1 MKQQAFRCFLAAR
14 VSALILFALL
24 LPGVSFAQVQPLVN
38 SLDPPATIASATDT
52 TLTINGG
59 NFTSGATVNWNGAAQ
74 STVFVS
80 ASQLTATIS
89 AALLTTP
96 GAAQVSVTQ
105 SGFTANPLIFQILLP
120 YGNVTS
126 YSPTQFTAGV
136 GANIEVY
143 GQNFDSAAVIF
154 FDWKAVS
161 TTWDSANHLTGII
174 PNFDITGN
182 GPHKVFVYNA
192 AVPAGQPSLNL
203 PQQPVNFG
211 GISVTA
217 TSAGSFSV
225 TNISP
230 ASVTLGSPYYALTG
244 LNASDFANP
253 GGTGS
258 CTNGQVLA
266 PSAHCSIFV
275 SYTPS
280 VQGNEIALVTVNSN
294 GTGNPQNVTIKG
306 QGIPPAAPQVSL
318 LPTNLSFGNQQQST
332 TSSTVLSTFSNS
344 GNANLTTSSISISGT
359 NSADFSLVG
368 GSCTGSITLAPNAGC
383 TVGVQFT
390 PSTTSTES
398 AQVSIADNSI
408 GSPHTISLFGVGI
421 ATATH
426 YVTLTWNASDS
437 SNLIGYNV
445 YCGTN
450 SGGPYS
456 LLTPTPVGTLGY
468 TATGVTHGTTYF
480 YVVTAVGT
488 NPPYSPTESSDSN
501 ESSATP

>member
-1 MKQQAFRCFLAAR
+1 MKRFL
-14 VSALILFALL
+14 LLALL
-24 LPGVSFAQVQPLVN
+24 VLVPSVSLAQVQPILT
-38 SLDPPATIASATDT
+38 SLDPSSTIAGATDM

-59 NFTSGATVNWNGAAQ
+59 NFTSGATVNWNGAAK

-80 ASQLTATIS
+80 ASQLTATIN
-89 AALLTTP
+89 APLLANP

-105 SGFTANPLIFQILLP
+105 SGFTTNPLIFQVLLP

-126 YSPTQFTAGV
+126 YSPTQFTPGVQANITVNGV
-136 GANIEVY
+136 G
-143 GQNFDSAAVIF
+143 FDPAAVIF
-154 FDWKAVS
+154 FDWKPLVTAFVS
-161 TTWDSANHLTGII
+161 SNQLTGIV
-174 PNFDITGN
+174 PNFDISGN

-211 GISVTA
+211 GISVTN
-217 TSAGSFSV
+217 TSAGSFLV

-230 ASVTLGSPYYALTG
+230 ASVTLGSPYYAITG
-244 LNASDFANP
+244 LNSADFVNP

-258 CTNGQVLA
+258 CTNSQVLA
-266 PSAHCSIFV
+266 PAASCTIFV

-280 VQGNEIALVTVNSN
+280 VKGNEIAIVTVNSN
-294 GTGNPQNVTIKG
+294 GTGNPQNVTVKG

-332 TSSTVLSTFSNS
+332 TSSTILSTVSNA
-344 GNANLTTSSISISGT
+344 GNANLALTGIAINGSNSS
-359 NSADFSLVG
+359 DFSLTG
-368 GSCTGSITLAPNAGC
+368 GTCTTSTNLAPASGC
-383 TVGVQFT
+383 TVGVNFT
-390 PSTTSTES
+390 PASTSTES
-398 AQVSIADNSI
+398 AQVSITDNAI
-408 GSPHTISLFGVGI
+408 GSPHTISLFGAGI
-421 ATATH
+421 ATAAH
-426 YVTLTWNASDS
+426 YVTLTWNSSDS
-437 SNLIGYNV
+437 SNLVGYNV
-445 YCGTN
+445 YCGTS

-468 TATGVTHGTTYF
+468 TATGVTHGTTYY

>member
-1 MKQQAFRCFLAAR
+1 MKRFL
-14 VSALILFALL
+14 LFALL
-24 LPGVSFAQVQPLVN
+24 SLLPSAALAQIQPLVT
-38 SLDPPATIASATDT
+38 SLDPSSTIAGSTDM
-52 TLTINGG
+52 TLTVNGG
-59 NFTSGATVNWNGAAQ
+59 NFTSGATVNWNGSAK

-80 ASQLTATIS
+80 ASQLTATIN
-89 AALLTTP
+89 AAQLATP

-105 SGFTANPLIFQILLP
+105 SGFTTTPLIFQILLP

-143 GQNFDSAAVIF
+143 GQDFDPAAVIF

-161 TTWDSANHLTGII
+161 TTWDSPNHLTGII

-211 GISVTA
+211 GISVTV

-225 TNISP
+225 TNVSP

-244 LNASDFANP
+244 LNAADFVNP
-253 GGTGS
+253 GGTGT

-266 PSAHCSIFV
+266 PSAHCTIFV

-280 VQGNEIALVTVNSN
+280 VQGNEIAIVTVNSN

-306 QGIPPAAPQVSL
+306 QGIPPAAPQLSL

-332 TSSTVLSTFSNS
+332 TSSTILSTVSNS
-344 GNANLTTSSISISGT
+344 GNANLTISGISVSGT
-359 NSADFSLVG
+359 NSGDFALTG
-368 GSCTGSITLAPNAGC
+368 GTCTTSTTLAPNANC
-383 TVGVQFT
+383 TIGIQFT
-390 PSTTSTES
+390 PSSTNTES
-398 AQVSIADNSI
+398 AQVSITDNAV
-408 GSPHTISLFGVGI
+408 GSPHTISLFGNGI

-437 SNLIGYNV
+437 SNLVGYNV
-445 YCGTN
+445 YRGTQT
-450 SGGPYS
+450 GGPYT
-456 LLTPTPVGTLGY
+456 LLTPTPLSTLGY
-468 TATGVTHGTTYF
+468 TDAAVTHGTPYF
-480 YVVTAVGT
+480 YVVTVVGA
-488 NPPYSPTESSDSN
+488 NPPYSPTESSNSN